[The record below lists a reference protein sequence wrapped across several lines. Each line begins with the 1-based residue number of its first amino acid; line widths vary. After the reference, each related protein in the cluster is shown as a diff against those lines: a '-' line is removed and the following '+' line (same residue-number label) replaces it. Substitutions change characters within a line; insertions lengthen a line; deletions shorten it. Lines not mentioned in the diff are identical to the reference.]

1 MGIMIRR
8 PRSCC
13 VKPGTM
19 GAELERLIN
28 HCIPDAPNA
37 VTQCPIILQ
46 NKVDLALYMYC
57 EYWDFLDAVVIRLS

>member
-37 VTQCPIILQ
+37 VTQCPIILR
-46 NKVDLALYMYC
+46 NKVDLA
-57 EYWDFLDAVVIRLS
+57 